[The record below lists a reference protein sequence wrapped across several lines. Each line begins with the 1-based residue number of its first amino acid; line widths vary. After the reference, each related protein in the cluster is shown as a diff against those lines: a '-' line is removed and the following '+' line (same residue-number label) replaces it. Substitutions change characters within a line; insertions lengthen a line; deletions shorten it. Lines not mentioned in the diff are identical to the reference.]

1 MTAQSWWRAGFWCFV
16 ALVVAFSLFPFAYAV
31 LTSFLGGAALY
42 DVRDANAASFS
53 LDNYR
58 SLFGSGQYFGQSI
71 INSLMVAGG
80 VVALSLFMG
89 VTAAYALARIAFRGR
104 GLLLMAILAVSM
116 FPQVAVLAGMYELMH
131 WLGLYNKPLGLVLP
145 YLLFTM
151 PFTVWVLTTF
161 MRDLPKELEEAAVMD
176 GCSPWR
182 ILVDVFMP
190 LLWPVL
196 VSVGLLAFVAAWNE
210 FLFALT
216 FVNQDEGRTVPVA
229 ISLIGGGASSQ
240 ELPWGKLMAAS
251 VLVTVPLVLM
261 VVVFQK
267 KIVSGLT
274 AGAVKG

>member
-1 MTAQSWWRAGFWCFV
+1 MKKRKPWWFWCFV
-16 ALVVAFSLFPFAYAV
+16 ALVVTFALFPFGYAV
-31 LTSFLGGAALY
+31 FTSFLTGGALY
-42 DVRDANAASFS
+42 DVRDTNVASFS
-53 LDNYR
+53 TANY
-58 SLFGSGQYFGQSI
+58 SALFESGQYFGQSI
-71 INSLMVAGG
+71 GNSLMVATA

-89 VTAAYALARIAFRGR
+89 VTAAYALARIPFRGR

-131 WLGLYNKPLGLVLP
+131 LFGLYNMSLGLVLP
-145 YLLFTM
+145 YLLFTL

-161 MRDLPKELEEAAVMD
+161 MRELPRELEEAAVMD

-216 FVNQDEGRTVPVA
+216 FVNKDTGRTVPVA
-229 ISLIGGGASSQ
+229 ISLIGGGATSR

-251 VLVTVPLVLM
+251 VLVTAPLVAM
-261 VVVFQK
+261 VLVFQK

>member
-1 MTAQSWWRAGFWCFV
+1 MRHDPIRRWAFRVFV
-16 ALVVAFSLFPFAYAV
+16 ALVVLYSLFPFLYAV
-31 LTSFLGGAALY
+31 FSSFLTGNALY
-42 DVRDANAASFS
+42 DLHDLTADSIGIGNYAA
-53 LDNYR
+53 
-58 SLFGSGQYFGQSI
+58 LFDSGQYFGASI
-71 INSLMVAGG
+71 GNSLMVAGL
-80 VVALSLFMG
+80 VVALSLFIG

-116 FPQVAVLAGMYELMH
+116 FPQVAVLAGMYELMRA
-131 WLGLYNKPLGLVLP
+131 LGLYNHPLGLTLP
-145 YLLFTM
+145 YLLFTL

-176 GCSPWR
+176 GCSPWQ
-182 ILVDVFMP
+182 ILRDIFMP

-216 FVNQDEGRTVPVA
+216 FVSRDDGRTVPVA
-229 ISLIGGGASSQ
+229 ISLIGGGATSR

-251 VLVTVPLVLM
+251 VLVTLPLVVM
-261 VVVFQK
+261 VLVFQK
-267 KIVSGLT
+267 RIVSGLT